1 MVRKLRDRMLQGPA
15 GIDRPFGR
23 DELLDLARGV
33 DLGAL
38 DSEGFVQFNEARYA
52 RNVVFANEHFELV
65 YICWR
70 PGQASA
76 IHDHGE
82 SWCLYL
88 VVDGEFEE
96 ELFELDDAGEPK
108 ALASRRWKTGEI
120 TIAAGEDIHR
130 IGNDTDRDLRTI
142 HIYSPPLKQTSKN
155 FTPVPR
161 TIPT

>member
-96 ELFELDDAGEPK
+96 ELFELDDA
-108 ALASRRWKTGEI
+108 
-120 TIAAGEDIHR
+120 
-130 IGNDTDRDLRTI
+130 
-142 HIYSPPLKQTSKN
+142 
-155 FTPVPR
+155 
-161 TIPT
+161 